1 MSFTKYVKNN
11 TASNVTYL
19 GVTISAGSY
28 YLIQAVEDAK
38 FSSEPDLLTDIGN
51 GDAVMAYDNTGSN
64 DISDVNEAIDFLK
77 NNISRVVIEDIE
89 TTLPVSNTYSSKA
102 RLELS
107 KPNQTLPRLSQSPY
121 TAFTYSGSG
130 VLANFIMD
138 FNSENVRIILE
149 IDSEQIFD
157 ANIKDLKDIYDDVA
171 VYNTW
176 LVYDKKKKAVT
187 FSPEFPIQYNNT
199 VTIKARA
206 NSNNSGRKLE
216 RIMVD
221 IVKET

>member
-1 MSFTKYVKNN
+1 
-11 TASNVTYL
+11 
-19 GVTISAGSY
+19 
-28 YLIQAVEDAK
+28 
-38 FSSEPDLLTDIGN
+38 
-51 GDAVMAYDNTGSN
+51 
-64 DISDVNEAIDFLK
+64 
-77 NNISRVVIEDIE
+77 
-89 TTLPVSNTYSSKA
+89 
-102 RLELS
+102 
-107 KPNQTLPRLSQSPY
+107 
-121 TAFTYSGSG
+121 
-130 VLANFIMD
+130 MD